1 MKLVITIWL
10 EFHIDFLAWNFQATQ
25 IIMKFYPLSVSS
37 IHRGTGVWISNK
49 KKQGSLVSPFPS
61 VCIFFLIQLFFNLGT
76 FRELATFL
84 ILDLSQIYG
93 LALYPCEVKS

>member
-10 EFHIDFLAWNFQATQ
+10 EFYIDFLAWNFQATQ

-37 IHRGTGVWISNK
+37 IHRGTGFWISNK

-61 VCIFFLIQLFFNLGT
+61 VYFFLIQLFFDLGT
-76 FRELATFL
+76 FQELAPFL

-93 LALYPCEVKS
+93 LVLYPCEVKS